1 MKSYGHAPILLG
13 NNGILTT
20 KAITVSK
27 QLLKVNSRIIHRS
40 YSIVLNLLNAGDF
53 LLKLNSTERA
63 VSVGLNIA
71 WENHCLVFRSSTKRE
86 IRNCHVVVVQQR
98 QNRDV
103 RAKFLFCESKATDYF
118 LPFSLPSSSPLL
130 NLPVRWPTV
139 LCSCETVSIREESLF
154 YLYLISIDTTSCPA
168 SRGYIFAGW
177 AGVRRVASA
186 DNCSIFYRACAKLVM
201 RFVSKIKS
209 SGLSSNGASFAGIKK
224 LRQLWSATQD
234 SRNALNRSRTG
245 KTRFFSLFVQIS
257 GRIWTVVG
265 RGYFSHA
272 SSHSEN
278 VASARRV
285 TTSLLSCSNVK
296 FVFIYDVYLSTW

>member
-27 QLLKVNSRIIHRS
+27 QLLKVNSRIIYRS

-245 KTRFFSLFVQIS
+245 KTRFFYLFVQIS

-296 FVFIYDVYLSTW
+296 FVFIYVVYLSTW